1 MGWMDWGLTVG
12 EGWSKGINL
21 GHTAIMSLVLDIP
34 DSLRD
39 RVEAIAK
46 RSNLTPS
53 QVISDALQNGHSLEW
68 QERFLAKVEAGLDD
82 ADNGNFVSN
91 EDLGFVLGK
100 YRPS

>member
-1 MGWMDWGLTVG
+1 MGWMDWGLTVE
-12 EGWSKGINL
+12 EGCSRRINL
-21 GHTAIMSLVLDIP
+21 GHNDLMSLVLDIP

-82 ADNGNFVSN
+82 ADNGNFVSD
-91 EDLGFVLGK
+91 EDLAFVLGK